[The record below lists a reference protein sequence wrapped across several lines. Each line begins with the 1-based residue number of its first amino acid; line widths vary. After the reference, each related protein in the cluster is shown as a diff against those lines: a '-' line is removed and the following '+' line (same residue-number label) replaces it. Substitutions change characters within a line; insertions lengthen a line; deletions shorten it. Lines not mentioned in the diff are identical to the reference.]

1 MCKPVVT
8 LQFDFFPCFLQ
19 SVVEGIYNNPVTGIG
34 ILDINFK
41 TDTRKKDC
49 NKVVNTQST
58 TADKLKYHNTL
69 TRTEYHKTGAGST
82 DKDISK

>member
-1 MCKPVVT
+1 MVT
-8 LQFDFFPCFLQ
+8 NVNVHWDGLGQ
-19 SVVEGIYNNPVTGIG
+19 IYNNPVTGIG

-82 DKDISK
+82 DKDIELAWHFYPTV